1 MTMVSSGSPSSP
13 PSATARLT
21 SQKRTLISSQPF
33 TQGFSGPRGL
43 PVLPDAPH
51 LPTSP
56 LHTPRPPACP
66 AFTWA
71 SPSWTLARAHGP
83 MSSSSPP
90 PAPPLA
96 PDLTR
101 KTKSNSLHALLWLP
115 SRQGLSRHGSVW
127 GGKTLCFRVSPR
139 ENKGSPAWQQPPR
152 RPGPGLDLV
161 QHHSP
166 ALGPCPPSILST
178 VFLSLDQNQHLGQS
192 SS

>member
-1 MTMVSSGSPSSP
+1 MSPERAAGSPARRTSLAHWDLGRFLLRPMPGDQGCGLVCMAAPRLP
-13 PSATARLT
+13 PFA
-21 SQKRTLISSQPF
+21 
-33 TQGFSGPRGL
+33 
-43 PVLPDAPH
+43 
-51 LPTSP
+51 
-56 LHTPRPPACP
+56 
-66 AFTWA
+66 
-71 SPSWTLARAHGP
+71 

-166 ALGPCPPSILST
+166 ASGPCPPSILST